1 MIEKII
7 SVSSCYRSHSKII
20 FQVGVINISVKCLTN
35 TAILACWLVQFW
47 HLLRQVSIL
56 MNLISWENSWAARC
70 KVEIGTVF
78 RSRIWYT
85 LFRDKVFEKIA
96 QKCRKISSG
105 ASCANSHFH
114 HKYCTFRT
122 FGTAGSFLYRWIF
135 SLALVSPG
143 RFPKVNRWICS
154 SAGCIYLYIR
164 NGEVWII

>member
-1 MIEKII
+1 MWCQFRKLQ
-7 SVSSCYRSHSKII
+7 SAYHLVFASHSKII
-20 FQVGVINISVKCLTN
+20 LQVRPIHIGVIKFSVKFLTN

-96 QKCRKISSG
+96 KNAAKFSRSLRPRTAF
-105 ASCANSHFH
+105 ASWI
-114 HKYCTFRT
+114 
-122 FGTAGSFLYRWIF
+122 LYVSNFPQSWIF
-135 SLALVSPG
+135 SLPLD
-143 RFPKVNRWICS
+143 FFS
-154 SAGCIYLYIR
+154 SAGFAGSFSKSQPLDLL
-164 NGEVWII
+164 

>member
-1 MIEKII
+1 MLRVESISETAGCI
-7 SVSSCYRSHSKII
+7 SVSFCYCSHSKII
-20 FQVGVINISVKCLTN
+20 LQVRPIHIGVINFSVKFLTN

-70 KVEIGTVF
+70 KIKIGTVF

-85 LFRDKVFEKIA
+85 LFRDKNAAKFW
-96 QKCRKISSG
+96 
-105 ASCANSHFH
+105 
-114 HKYCTFRT
+114 T
-122 FGTAGSFLYRWIF
+122 FGTAEFFLYRWIF

-154 SAGCIYLYIR
+154 SAGCIYL
-164 NGEVWII
+164 